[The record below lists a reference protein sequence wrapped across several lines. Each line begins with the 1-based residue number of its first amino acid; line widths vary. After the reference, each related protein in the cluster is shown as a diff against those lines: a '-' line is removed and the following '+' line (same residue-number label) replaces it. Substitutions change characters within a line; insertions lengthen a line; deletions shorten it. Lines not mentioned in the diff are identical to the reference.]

1 VVDSGASHDVFAA
14 DAETLRRA
22 LPTIFQV
29 AGYMPPQIE
38 DATRTAI
45 ATRNFQHQGHF
56 SGTAQIQAVLRWSP
70 EGRNA
75 TSIHWTVN
83 DVSHGQRQR
92 RVQDEHTLGEAIA
105 QVLGSLIQPPPPPG
119 PQETKLHNLVLAPG
133 AVLGAVHTGTL
144 RDYSACA
151 QLGEVQDLGFG
162 VLPLGRYAF
171 EAAGVEPVTGPEL
184 FVNRTSGGAKLEY
197 NGVLV
202 CAPQNSG
209 KTMLVRRWA
218 EAATASNQGYATFVV
233 DVKGNLRQKL
243 EGKLKGEVFC
253 FSTDP
258 KGESDRINFLDGP
271 MGLDAVETERVVQL
285 ATSLLPSRGFAGQ
298 GGIDEYHYRNRV
310 IWLTAF
316 IHLLKLAQCYYPEW
330 FLDPDGEERNVDL
343 VDLYEL
349 IADEAALYDWIFA
362 LADAEA
368 GLEENGVPL
377 PPCGADHWASELA
390 IMLDP
395 QKINCGQRPERDTY
409 RQYTTALL
417 SALEPF
423 SPHGTLHQRVRS
435 FGPGRQFDIEGTLGG
450 EARPVTV
457 LLVAREQD
465 LDKSTTVLS
474 LVVKR
479 LQWFLFERM
488 QAPEEAEKR
497 PVLLLLDE
505 ARRIRDFDAAEY
517 VTFAREAKAACV
529 IVYQAIDQILP
540 AEKRV
545 ELLENIGTQI
555 YLGSL
560 VGNTARSLIGIL
572 PQRQRLEFSQQVVRT
587 ANTETLTTTR
597 ANRSTDFFTTTDLYS
612 LPAGRYPALVYINDS
627 PHRPPFFT
635 DMTERARTGA
645 GAKVVAR
652 PQRAAVA
659 PPPQG
664 EEIVLGPPTRSR

>member
-1 VVDSGASHDVFAA
+1 MVNNDFSGDVFAVNS
-14 DAETLRRA
+14 EMLRRA
-22 LPTIFQV
+22 LPTIFQI
-29 AGYMPPQIE
+29 AGYGPPQIE
-38 DATRTAI
+38 DTTRTAI
-45 ATRNFQHQGHF
+45 ATRSFQHQGHF
-56 SGTAQIQAVLRWSP
+56 SGTAQIQAVLRWTP
-70 EGRNA
+70 EGQNA
-75 TSIHWTVN
+75 TSIQWTAN

-92 RVQDEHTLGEAIA
+92 RLQDEHHLGEAVA
-105 QVLGSLIQPPPPPG
+105 QVLGSLIRPQPPTG
-119 PQETKLHNLVLAPG
+119 LQAKKLHNPVIAPGGVLAT
-133 AVLGAVHTGTL
+133 VHTGTL

-151 QLGEVQDLGFG
+151 QLSEVQDLGFG

-171 EAAGVEPVTGPEL
+171 EAVGVETVTGPEL
-184 FVNRTSGGAKLEY
+184 FINRTSGGARLEY
-197 NGVLV
+197 NGALV
-202 CAPQNSG
+202 CAPQNAG

-258 KGESDRINFLDGP
+258 SGESDRINFLDGP
-271 MGLDAVETERVVQL
+271 MGLDAAESERIVQL
-285 ATSLLPSRGFAGQ
+285 ATSLLPSRGFVGH

-310 IWLTAF
+310 IWLAAF

-330 FLDPDGEERNVDL
+330 FLDPEANERNVDL

-349 IADEAALYDWIFA
+349 IADESALYDWIFA

-368 GLEENGVPL
+368 GLEGSGVPL
-377 PPCGADHWASELA
+377 PPCGVNHWASELA

-395 QKINCGQRPERDTY
+395 QKINCGQRPERDSY

-423 SPHGTLHQRVRS
+423 SPHGTLHERVRS
-435 FGPGRQFDIEGTLGG
+435 FGPRRLFDIEGVLGG

-474 LVVKR
+474 LVIKR

-529 IVYQAIDQILP
+529 IVYQSIDQILP
-540 AEKRV
+540 AEKRI

-572 PQRQRLEFSQQVVRT
+572 PQRQRLELSEQVVRT

-597 ANRSTDFFTTTDLYS
+597 ANRMIDFFSTADLYA

-635 DMTERARTGA
+635 DLTERAATGA

-652 PQRAAVA
+652 MHPAPVA
-659 PPPQG
+659 PLQDQ
-664 EEIVLGPPTRSR
+664 EIVLAPPKRSQ

>member
-1 VVDSGASHDVFAA
+1 VAESGASHEVFAV
-14 DAETLRRA
+14 DAETFRRA

-29 AGYMPPQIE
+29 SGFAPPQIE
-38 DATRTAI
+38 DATRTAVS
-45 ATRNFQHQGHF
+45 TRSFQHQGHF
-56 SGTAQIQAVLRWSP
+56 SGTAQIQAVLRWIA
-70 EGRNA
+70 EGAKA
-75 TSIHWTVN
+75 TSVYWSVHDI
-83 DVSHGQRQR
+83 SHGQRQR
-92 RVQDEHTLGEAIA
+92 RVQDEHNLGETIN
-105 QVLGSLIQPPPPPG
+105 QVLGQLIQPTPPEPRQAG
-119 PQETKLHNLVLAPG
+119 LHNRVLAPG
-133 AVLGAVHTGTL
+133 GVLTGVHTGTL

-151 QLGEVQDLGFG
+151 SLGEVQDLGVG
-162 VLPLGRYAF
+162 VLPLGRYTF
-171 EAAGVEPVTGPEL
+171 DPGGGERVTGPEL
-184 FVNRTSGGAKLEY
+184 FVNRTHGGAKLEY
-197 NGVLV
+197 NGTLI

-218 EAATASNQGYATFVV
+218 EAATASTQGYATFVV

-243 EGKLKGEVFC
+243 EGTLKGEVFC

-258 KGESDRINFLDGP
+258 ESESDRINFLDGP
-271 MGLDAVETERVVQL
+271 MGLDAIETERIIQL

-298 GGIDEYHYRNRV
+298 GGLDEYHYRNRV

-330 FLDPDGEERNVDL
+330 FVDLDGDERNVDL

-349 IADEAALYDWIFA
+349 IADEAALYDWIFE
-362 LADAEA
+362 LANAEA
-368 GLEENGVPL
+368 ALEENGVPL
-377 PPCGADHWASELA
+377 PPCGVDHWASELA
-390 IMLDP
+390 IMLDS

-423 SPHGTLHQRVRS
+423 SPHGTLHERVRS
-435 FGPGRQFDIEGTLGG
+435 FGPGRLFDIESALGG
-450 EARPVTV
+450 DARSVTV
-457 LLVAREQD
+457 LLVARQQD

-474 LVVKR
+474 LAIKR

-488 QAPEEAEKR
+488 KTPEEAEMR

-517 VTFAREAKAACV
+517 ITFAREAKAACV
-529 IVYQAIDQILP
+529 IVYQSIDQILP

-572 PQRQRLEFSQQVVRT
+572 PQRQRLEFSQQLIRT
-587 ANTETLTTTR
+587 SNTETTTTTR
-597 ANRSTDFFTTTDLYS
+597 TNRAIDFFTTADLYT

-635 DMTERARTGA
+635 DVTEREATSA
-645 GAKVVAR
+645 GARAPSRPR
-652 PQRAAVA
+652 PQPLAP

-664 EEIVLGPPTRSR
+664 NEIVLGPPPRRK

>member
-1 VVDSGASHDVFAA
+1 
-14 DAETLRRA
+14 
-22 LPTIFQV
+22 
-29 AGYMPPQIE
+29 
-38 DATRTAI
+38 
-45 ATRNFQHQGHF
+45 
-56 SGTAQIQAVLRWSP
+56 
-70 EGRNA
+70 
-75 TSIHWTVN
+75 
-83 DVSHGQRQR
+83 
-92 RVQDEHTLGEAIA
+92 
-105 QVLGSLIQPPPPPG
+105 
-119 PQETKLHNLVLAPG
+119 
-133 AVLGAVHTGTL
+133 
-144 RDYSACA
+144 
-151 QLGEVQDLGFG
+151 
-162 VLPLGRYAF
+162 
-171 EAAGVEPVTGPEL
+171 
-184 FVNRTSGGAKLEY
+184 
-197 NGVLV
+197 
-202 CAPQNSG
+202 
-209 KTMLVRRWA
+209 
-218 EAATASNQGYATFVV
+218 
-233 DVKGNLRQKL
+233 
-243 EGKLKGEVFC
+243 
-253 FSTDP
+253 
-258 KGESDRINFLDGP
+258 
-271 MGLDAVETERVVQL
+271 
-285 ATSLLPSRGFAGQ
+285 LPSRGFAGQ

-316 IHLLKLAQCYYPEW
+316 IHLLKLAQCYYPDW

-368 GLEENGVPL
+368 GLQENGVPL
-377 PPCGADHWASELA
+377 PPCGVDHWASELA

-423 SPHGTLHQRVRS
+423 SPHGSLHQRVRS
-435 FGPGRQFDIEGTLGG
+435 FGPGRQFDIESTLGG

-457 LLVAREQD
+457 LLVARQQ
-465 LDKSTTVLS
+465 LS

-529 IVYQAIDQILP
+529 IVYQSIDQILP

-572 PQRQRLEFSQQVVRT
+572 PQRQRLEFSQQIVRT

-597 ANRSTDFFTTTDLYS
+597 ANRSTDFFTTADLYS

-635 DMTERARTGA
+635 DMTERAGNGA
-645 GAKVVAR
+645 GAKVTTR
-652 PQRAAVA
+652 PQRATVA
-659 PPPQG
+659 PPPQD
-664 EEIVLGPPTRSR
+664 EEIVLAPPGRSR